1 MQYFDSL
8 CTIFLVDIT
17 WCHIFLSAEKH
28 QEKETGQK
36 QPLQWLTKYFLL
48 RVFLQKGNVFCIPAM
63 TDFKNRS
70 QKVIVTYTKR
80 KVLLVLQSMTSVS
93 LPGCRSAN
101 DDLPVATPHSRSS
114 WNCNIWYVKPF
125 PSSPMRFL
133 QGTLTSS
140 KKIWAVSDDLIPS
153 LSIFL
158 ATWMPE
164 EKGVW
169 ERPQK
174 TESLWTSTMFS
185 ERKFCRCECMFQDNS
200 ETYL

>member
-1 MQYFDSL
+1 MAHKIFSASGFS
-8 CTIFLVDIT
+8 TEKGIFL
-17 WCHIFLSAEKH
+17 
-28 QEKETGQK
+28 QTG
-36 QPLQWLTKYFLL
+36 
-48 RVFLQKGNVFCIPAM
+48 NIICIQAM
-63 TDFKNRS
+63 TDLKNRS
-70 QKVIVTYTKR
+70 QKVIATYKKR
-80 KVLLVLQSMTSVS
+80 KVLLVMQTVTPVS
-93 LPGCRSAN
+93 LPGCRSTK

-169 ERPQK
+169 ERQQK
-174 TESLWTSTMFS
+174 IEALWINTLFS
-185 ERKFCRCECMFQDNS
+185 ERKVCRCECMFQDNS